1 MEKGCNKIQCLCLS
15 NIDFQLGN
23 EVDVF
28 NNGMMNPWSGCLR
41 DAASSL
47 LLKSNIS
54 SSEHFSEGGN
64 PAHLE
69 VPELSKEPPGEFLR
83 PQVSGRSD

>member
-1 MEKGCNKIQCLCLS
+1 M
-15 NIDFQLGN
+15 
-23 EVDVF
+23 DVF

-54 SSEHFSEGGN
+54 SSDHFSEGGI
-64 PAHLE
+64 PTQLE
-69 VPELSKEPPGEFLR
+69 VPELGKGPPGEFFTSTGKWEVRLDDHN
-83 PQVSGRSD
+83 SLFYL